1 MVNICVAATAK
12 NCMSGRPRFGPCD
25 ITPVGQRFFYRT
37 LPEGASIPLVL
48 GSKLDAELKKSRSIL
63 SKSACS
69 IRRQLRHPPL

>member
-25 ITPVGQRFFYRT
+25 ITPIGQRFFYRT

-48 GSKLDAELKKSRSIL
+48 GSNWTPS
-63 SKSACS
+63 
-69 IRRQLRHPPL
+69 